1 MHLAQIDGPGEFF
14 ICRSSDDKEVI
25 SKIFFFNFNN
35 INDRLV
41 PMIFIIA
48 YVQAKMDFFMMRGNI

>member
-25 SKIFFFNFNN
+25 SENFHSNF
-35 INDRLV
+35 NDRLV
-41 PMIFIIA
+41 PMNH
-48 YVQAKMDFFMMRGNI
+48 GP